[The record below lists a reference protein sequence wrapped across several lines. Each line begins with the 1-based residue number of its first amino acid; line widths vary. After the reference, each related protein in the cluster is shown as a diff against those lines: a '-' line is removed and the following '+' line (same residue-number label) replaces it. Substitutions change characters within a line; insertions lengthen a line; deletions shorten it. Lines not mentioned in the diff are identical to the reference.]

1 MGNGRRGKGEK
12 GLSVA
17 GINYAQAYDPTGWAD
32 DIYNQPI
39 QAFNYTLSSRSR
51 ISVPRGQEHTHT
63 HTQIDSAV
71 IKPPKSSWTSSAQC
85 ELGRNAG
92 TTF

>member
-63 HTQIDSAV
+63 HTDRQRSDKTTQILLDKFSTV
-71 IKPPKSSWTSSAQC
+71 
-85 ELGRNAG
+85 
-92 TTF
+92 